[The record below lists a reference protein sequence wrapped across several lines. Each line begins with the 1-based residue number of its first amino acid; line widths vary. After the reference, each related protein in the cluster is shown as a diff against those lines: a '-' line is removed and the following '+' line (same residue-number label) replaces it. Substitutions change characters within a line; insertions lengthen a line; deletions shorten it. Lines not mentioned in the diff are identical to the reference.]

1 MQQQLMNSPMQMM
14 AAQQAQRVQLDPSSF
29 VERAPRNTLLNIVP
43 QGKVYVVE
51 RFGKYHTTLEPG
63 LWFVV
68 PIIDRIKYCYTT
80 KEQGI
85 SIPNQAAITRDN
97 VIVEIDGVLF
107 LRIVDAERASYN
119 IENPIFNL
127 INLAQT
133 TMRSEIGKLKLDALF
148 EERANLNL
156 SIVDAIKSEAWGW
169 GVECKR
175 YEIRDIQVSD
185 IVRQSMDL
193 QAEAERRKRKLI
205 LDSEGESL
213 AETNRAQG
221 RRSAEQQMAEASKF
235 AVERQA
241 EASAASM
248 KMLAEATA
256 ESIRIVGKALSDVPN
271 SSDAV
276 SLRIAEKYIDE
287 FGKLAKQGNSV
298 VLSSNVSDP
307 AAFSA
312 QALSIYNTLSTS
324 GKATG
329 TAIGKVLPT
338 KGPS

>member
-1 MQQQLMNSPMQMM
+1 
-14 AAQQAQRVQLDPSSF
+14 
-29 VERAPRNTLLNIVP
+29 
-43 QGKVYVVE
+43 
-51 RFGKYHTTLEPG
+51 
-63 LWFVV
+63 
-68 PIIDRIKYCYTT
+68 
-80 KEQGI
+80 
-85 SIPNQAAITRDN
+85 
-97 VIVEIDGVLF
+97 
-107 LRIVDAERASYN
+107 
-119 IENPIFNL
+119 
-127 INLAQT
+127 
-133 TMRSEIGKLKLDALF
+133 
-148 EERANLNL
+148 
-156 SIVDAIKSEAWGW
+156 
-169 GVECKR
+169 
-175 YEIRDIQVSD
+175 
-185 IVRQSMDL
+185 MDL